1 MSFQSH
7 TDQIFC
13 KSGKLSSG
21 ICMKKKEKKR
31 KATAITILIFVTK
44 ERASLSSC
52 SSGKLKPKKDI
63 HS

>member
-1 MSFQSH
+1 
-7 TDQIFC
+7 
-13 KSGKLSSG
+13 
-21 ICMKKKEKKR
+21 MKKKEKKR